1 MLVTDSPAVTRASLR
16 RVIPIAAP
24 APMTLLPARVWTQE
38 QWERIQRGY
47 LSRGMDEKWDVFVER
62 HVAFVH
68 RSWTGRGIF
77 EASFSLVEGG
87 WQISEAVAE
96 SSSEHLRTISAPYN
110 RVVLELVLSAIVL
123 GERAADLR
131 AELVRLSSPPDRSA
145 APAAAI
151 EHNIVGLRSS
161 LRGPAND
168 G

>member
-1 MLVTDSPAVTRASLR
+1 MGSGGW
-16 RVIPIAAP
+16 
-24 APMTLLPARVWTQE
+24 ARS
-38 QWERIQRGY
+38 G
-47 LSRGMDEKWDVFVER
+47 SGADVFVED

-77 EASFSLVEGG
+77 EATFSPVEGG

-96 SSSEHLRTISAPYN
+96 SSSEHLRTISAPCN
-110 RVVLELVLSAIVL
+110 QVVLELVLSAIVL

-131 AELVRLSSPPDRSA
+131 AELVRLSSPDHPA

-161 LRGPAND
+161 PRGPAND